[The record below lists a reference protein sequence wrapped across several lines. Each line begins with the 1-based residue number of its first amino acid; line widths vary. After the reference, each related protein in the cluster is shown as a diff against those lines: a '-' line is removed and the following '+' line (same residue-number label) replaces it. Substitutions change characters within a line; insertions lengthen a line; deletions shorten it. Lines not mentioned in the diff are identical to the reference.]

1 MLHMVLRND
10 EITLYD
16 DKLKKKNKI
25 LSISRSL
32 GYPWELMK
40 QKDDQ

>member
-16 DKLKKKNKI
+16 DKLKKKKKYYRYHEVLDTLEN
-25 LSISRSL
+25 
-32 GYPWELMK
+32 
-40 QKDDQ
+40 